1 MKQENLK
8 KEIVKAILFILL
20 LIVLGT
26 IAILLTDNRFV
37 LILTGILISRISKLL
52 DKFID
57 EED

>member
-8 KEIVKAILFILL
+8 KEIVKAILFIILF
-20 LIVLGT
+20 IVLGT